1 MPPLTAAAARQAVF
15 LRLENWQKALKV
27 LWQGLSTF
35 GKAGLVILLLM
46 ILIAIFAPYITWLPH
61 NVSSGPPL
69 KPPGGAH
76 LLGTDE
82 LGVDLWA
89 QICFGAR
96 VSLLV
101 GLGTAL
107 LAGLGGSLVGIW
119 AGYRGN
125 LADRLLMRVI
135 DIMIVMPDLPV
146 MVVLAAF
153 FGSSLRNIILVLTIF
168 SWSHPARIVRSQVL
182 ALKEQGYIKMA
193 QVYGAGDLYIIF
205 KHLLPELIPI
215 IAVSMIRLSSMAIVT
230 EAGLAFL
237 GLGDPTSRSW
247 GLIINHA
254 LNFKGIYF
262 TPFWK
267 WWLFYPLLFLTL
279 LVTSLALL
287 GRDLER
293 IADPRILKGR

>member
-1 MPPLTAAAARQAVF
+1 MFLLKISKIWQELTA
-15 LRLENWQKALKV
+15 
-27 LWQGLSTF
+27 F
-35 GKAGLVILLLM
+35 GRVGLVILLL
-46 ILIAIFAPYITWLPH
+46 LIFMAVAAPYITWQPH
-61 NVSSGPPL
+61 NISSGPSL

-82 LGVDLWA
+82 LGVDLWS
-89 QICFGAR
+89 QICYGAR
-96 VSLLV
+96 VSLIV

-107 LAGLGGSLVGIW
+107 LAGLGGAIVGTF
-119 AGYRGN
+119 AGYRGGWTE
-125 LADRLLMRVI
+125 RVLMRLI

-146 MVVLAAF
+146 MVILAAF
-153 FGSSLRNIILVLTIF
+153 FGSSLRNIIIVLALF
-168 SWSHPARIVRSQVL
+168 SWSHPARIVRAQVL

-193 QVYGAGDLYIIF
+193 RIYGGGDLYIIF

-215 IAVSMIRLSSMAIVT
+215 LAVSMIRLAGMAIVT
-230 EAGLAFL
+230 EAGLSFL

-254 LNFKGIYF
+254 LNFSGIYF

-267 WWLFYPLLFLTL
+267 WWLFYPWLFLTL
-279 LVTSLALL
+279 LITALALL

-293 IADPRILKGR
+293 IADPRVAKG